1 MRAIIQKVSKAKVT
15 TASALIGLIDKGL
28 VVFIGITSSDD
39 TEEVIKIADK
49 ICKLRIFKDK
59 NHKMSLSVRDVKG
72 SILVVSQ
79 FTLYGDCQKGNRPSF
94 IQAAPQQHAQKI
106 YNELINYMYKKK
118 INIQTGE
125 FGADM
130 NVELINDGP
139 TTFIIEV

>member
-59 NHKMSLSVRDVKG
+59 NHKMNLSVRDVKG

-106 YNELINYMYKKK
+106 YNELINKLSFPCI
-118 INIQTGE
+118 ININSEMFQ
-125 FGADM
+125 FNFFLNIKNFNIM
-130 NVELINDGP
+130 YI
-139 TTFIIEV
+139 